1 MTFSKTTCTVSQS
14 HALKSNEEGN
24 LMFQDGAFL
33 FFFYCEG
40 SHAPEGNGNGHVSLT
55 VVPK

>member
-33 FFFYCEG
+33 FFFIVK
-40 SHAPEGNGNGHVSLT
+40 APTLLRGMAMATS
-55 VVPK
+55 P